1 MDLAVA
7 YNLTLPPREVLRLQG
22 YKRPTDTPTPEVVA
36 ILEEALR
43 EARRLLA
50 PRHTFRVFD
59 VAAVTPEGIRLA
71 GGETLRFAGAE
82 RRWGTFTQVALG
94 ILTVGE
100 ALEQR
105 VDALLE
111 QREFPLAFMLDAA
124 GWVAIEEVA
133 LALTNTICNV
143 HIARGLKVT
152 PRHSP
157 GYGGW
162 DIWDQQVF
170 FRLLP
175 AERIGVR
182 INDYCVMIPG
192 KSLSFGA
199 GIGPAARVEQVHKCQ
214 RCDLRDCAFR
224 LVPRRGAGPLESETF
239 RAREGTWERLLGRS

>member
-7 YNLTLPPREVLRLQG
+7 YNLTLPPREILRFQG
-22 YKRPTDTPTPEVVA
+22 YKRLTDTPTPEVLA

-43 EARRLLA
+43 ETRRVLA
-50 PRHTFRVFD
+50 PRHTFRVFE
-59 VAAVTPEGIRLA
+59 VAEIPADGIRLV

-82 RRWGTFTQVALG
+82 RRWGAFTQVGLG

-111 QREFPLAFMLDAA
+111 AREFPLAFMLDAA
-124 GWVAIEEVA
+124 GWVAIEQGA
-133 LALTNTICNV
+133 LALTNAICNV
-143 HIARGLKVT
+143 HIAEGLRVT

-157 GYGGW
+157 GYAGW
-162 DIWDQQVF
+162 DIWDQRVL

-192 KSLSFGA
+192 KSLSFGV

-224 LVPRRGAGPLESETF
+224 LAPRREASLLESETF
-239 RAREGTWERLLGRS
+239 LAREETWDRLLGRS

>member
-1 MDLAVA
+1 MDLVVA
-7 YNLTLPPREVLRLQG
+7 YDLALPPREVLRLQG
-22 YKRPTDTPTPEVVA
+22 YRRPSDTPTREVLA

-50 PRHTFRVFD
+50 PRHAFRVFD
-59 VAAVTPEGIRLA
+59 VAAVSAEGIRLA

-82 RRWGTFTQVALG
+82 RRWGTFTQVGLG

-111 QREFPLAFMLDAA
+111 AREFPLAFMLDAA

-143 HIARGLKVT
+143 HIARGLKAT

-157 GYGGW
+157 GYAGW

-175 AERIGVR
+175 AESIGVR

-192 KSLSFGA
+192 KSLSFGV
-199 GIGPAARVEQVHKCQ
+199 GIGPAAKVEQVHKCQ

-224 LVPRRGAGPLESETF
+224 LAPRREALPLTSETF
-239 RAREGTWERLLGRS
+239 LAREGTWDRLLGRS

>member
-1 MDLAVA
+1 MELDVA
-7 YNLTLPPREVLRLQG
+7 YDLGLDPREVLRLQG
-22 YKRPTDTPTPEVVA
+22 YRRPTDTPTSEVLA

-43 EARRLLA
+43 EARRLVA
-50 PRHTFRVFD
+50 PRHTFRAFE
-59 VAAVTPEGIRLA
+59 VAKVTAEEIRLV
-71 GGETLRFAGAE
+71 GGETLRFSGAE
-82 RRWGTFTQVALG
+82 RRWGAFTHVGLG
-94 ILTVGE
+94 VLSIGE
-100 ALEQR
+100 DLEQR

-124 GWVAIEEVA
+124 GWVATEEAA

-162 DIWDQQVF
+162 DIWDQRVL

-175 AERIGVR
+175 AESIGVR
-182 INDYCVMIPG
+182 INDFCVMLPG
-192 KSLSFGA
+192 KSISFGV
-199 GIGPAARVEQVHKCQ
+199 GIGLAARVEQAHKCQ

-224 LVPRRGAGPLESETF
+224 LAPRRGALLLESETIL
-239 RAREGTWERLLGRS
+239 AREGAWERLRGRL